1 MNFYRNGNH
10 TVKVFRDGTKIKE
23 TINPDDQYFVH
34 EFAENCDIK
43 ITDYCDA
50 GCAYCHEGSSI
61 NGKAADILSMKN
73 IWDSLIP
80 GTEMAIGG
88 GNALS
93 HPDLVQWLKILKGRG
108 VFANITVNQKHVE
121 SNKDLIKHLIDNNL
135 IHGIG
140 ISLTDSKTF
149 PSKIIDSFGDNVV
162 VHTIAGILTE
172 DDFDV
177 LRNRKVL
184 ILGYKMLR
192 RGESFFSPIVD
203 SNIKWLADNL
213 TKMAKI
219 ASVLSFDCLAIEQLN
234 PQKNLNISIEDWNQY
249 FQGDDNDVF
258 DNDGNIKCSTFY
270 IDAVEKTVARTST
283 TPFEKRKP
291 IEDNDDI
298 ISLFKKSCSQ

>member
-1 MNFYRNGNH
+1 MILYKNGNH
-10 TVKVFRDGTKIKE
+10 IVKIFEDGTKIKE
-23 TINPDDQYFVH
+23 TINPDDEYFTH

-61 NGKAADILSMKN
+61 NGKAADILSMNN
-73 IWDSLIP
+73 IWDSLMP

-93 HPDLVQWLKILKGRG
+93 HPDLVEWLHILKRKG
-108 VFANITVNQKHVE
+108 VLANITINQKHIE
-121 SNKDLIKHLIDNNL
+121 SYKDLIKNLIDNNL

-140 ISLTDSKTF
+140 ISLTDSKNF
-149 PSKIIDSFGDNVV
+149 PVEIVDSFGDNVV
-162 VHTIAGILTE
+162 IHTIAGILTE
-172 DDFDV
+172 DDLNI

-192 RGESFFSPIVD
+192 RGESFFSSIVK
-203 SNIKWLADNL
+203 SNIEWLTNNL
-213 TKMAKI
+213 KRVSDI

-234 PQKNLNISIEDWNQY
+234 PLKNLNIQIEDWAQY
-249 FQGDDNDVF
+249 FQGDDHDVF
-258 DNDGNIKCSTFY
+258 DNNGNIKCSTFY

-283 TPFEKRKP
+283 TPLKKRKP
-291 IEDNDDI
+291 IEDCDNI
-298 ISLFKKSCSQ
+298 ISLFRKSL